1 MNGHVKWAAALV
13 WCAVT
18 MTGCVATVG
27 SPAVTDEPDDPVQA
41 LVDEE
46 LDRLVADGATRAV
59 LVVLDPADGRVLGRG
74 GRGPDGDAEVDRVV
88 MMGSTIKP
96 LTIAAALEAGLDPT
110 REFPGEGGEWRP
122 DASTLLRD
130 AHPQASFTAEQ
141 VLIASSNVGAG
152 KIVEAVGQGPIA
164 AYFAEVDAQVPEVT
178 SWPAHGAGIGVAM
191 TPTSLAAAYGV
202 FANGGELVTPTT
214 DGTGARR
221 RVLTAATARVIV
233 DMLEAAVG
241 DDGTGF
247 RARIPGHRVA
257 GKTGTTSDGAAV
269 FAGVAPVDAP
279 RYVIVVRAERTDGAW
294 GGSVAAP
301 SFARVASALLR

>member
-1 MNGHVKWAAALV
+1 MNGHVTWAAALV

-110 REFPGEGGEWRP
+110 REFPGEGYEQ
-122 DASTLLRD
+122 LL
-130 AHPQASFTAEQ
+130 A
-141 VLIASSNVGAG
+141 
-152 KIVEAVGQGPIA
+152 
-164 AYFAEVDAQVPEVT
+164 
-178 SWPAHGAGIGVAM
+178 
-191 TPTSLAAAYGV
+191 
-202 FANGGELVTPTT
+202 
-214 DGTGARR
+214 
-221 RVLTAATARVIV
+221 
-233 DMLEAAVG
+233 
-241 DDGTGF
+241 
-247 RARIPGHRVA
+247 
-257 GKTGTTSDGAAV
+257 
-269 FAGVAPVDAP
+269 
-279 RYVIVVRAERTDGAW
+279 
-294 GGSVAAP
+294 GSVLP
-301 SFARVASALLR
+301 DARVASA